1 MDADEA
7 ARAASGSVV
16 LRCRDLDANVD
27 VLVERLGFRRSLVS
41 PADDPRRVIVE
52 RGRLTVDVRRSD
64 RDVPVELV
72 IGSTT
77 TGSASDEITLPNG
90 STIVVEPSVETIDVP
105 DSQPG
110 LVVTPGGVGDFG
122 TGRAGM
128 SYRDL
133 LPGRWGGRFISSH
146 IHITDGGEVADWV
159 HFHRIRFQLIHVAS
173 GWVDVVYEDQGE
185 PFRMHAG
192 DTVVQPPEIRHRV
205 LRSSPRLDVIEVGC
219 PAEHDT
225 IADHVLPLPN
235 DRVDPDRVFGGQR
248 FVHPHRVDR
257 RSFPWII
264 EGIEARSSGLG
275 EATGALGD
283 VTTLMVGPDAIGRRL
298 TVDAASEFV
307 QLVSTGTGSA
317 TITVTE
323 TGGRDRDVVLD
334 RFAAVAMPPG
344 SGWTW
349 THVDDGH
356 EVVLVEL
363 PAGAVHSRRRVSSD

>member
-27 VLVERLGFRRSLVS
+27 VLVERLGFRRYLVS

-72 IGSTT
+72 LGSTT

-122 TGRAGM
+122 SGRAGM

-146 IHITDGGEVADWV
+146 IHIADGGEVADWV

-185 PFRMHAG
+185 PFRLHAG

-205 LRSSPRLDVIEVGC
+205 LRSSPGLDVIEVGC

-235 DRVDPDRVFGGQR
+235 DRVDPNRVFGGQR
-248 FVHPHRVDR
+248 FVHPHRIDPEAVD
-257 RSFPWII
+257 WVV
-264 EGIEARSSGLG
+264 EGVRARPSGLG
-275 EATGALGD
+275 DATDGVGD
-283 VTTLMVGPDAIGRRL
+283 LTTLIVEPTAVGRSVV
-298 TVDAASEFV
+298 VDDEAEFV
-307 QLVSTGTGSA
+307 QLVSTGSGTA
-317 TITVTE
+317 TIVVTDPA
-323 TGGRDRDVVLD
+323 GGERDVTLA
-334 RFAAVAMPPG
+334 RFGAVA
-344 SGWTW
+344 
-349 THVDDGH
+349 
-356 EVVLVEL
+356 L
-363 PAGAVHSRRRVSSD
+363 P

>member
-7 ARAASGSVV
+7 ARAASDSVV

-27 VLVERLGFRRSLVS
+27 VLVERLGFRRYLVS

-72 IGSTT
+72 LGSTT

-90 STIVVEPSVETIDVP
+90 STIVVEPFVETIDVP
-105 DSQPG
+105 DPQPG

-146 IHITDGGEVADWV
+146 IHIADGGEVADWV

-205 LRSSPRLDVIEVGC
+205 LRSSPGLDVIEVGC

-235 DRVDPDRVFGGQR
+235 DRVDPNRVFGGQR

-257 RSFPWII
+257 EPVAWVID
-264 EGIEARSSGLG
+264 GVAARPSRLG
-275 EATGALGD
+275 EATDGLGD
-283 VTTLMVGPDAIGRRL
+283 LITLSVDRAAIGRPVSVARE
-298 TVDAASEFV
+298 AEFV
-307 QLVSTGTGSA
+307 QLVSVGPGSGTIAVGVPDGSG
-317 TITVTE
+317 E
-323 TGGRDRDVVLD
+323 REVVLD
-334 RFAAVAMPPG
+334 RFAAVAFPG
-344 SGWTW
+344 GAIWRWTA
-349 THVDDGH
+349 VDDGH

-363 PAGAVHSRRRVSSD
+363 PSQSVSVD